1 MCGKR
6 RKIINHVL
14 ILDFGTFESQK
25 SQNNWKG
32 KIEEGVKRGG
42 KRFICF
48 FFFLFSLLVMAVC
61 SVSCIV
67 CIW

>member
-14 ILDFGTFESQK
+14 ILDFGTFVSQK

-48 FFFLFSLLVMAVC
+48 FFFLFSFHRAGQLYCVYLVD
-61 SVSCIV
+61 
-67 CIW
+67 